1 MGGAAVS
8 CSMESNKR
16 DPQLAS
22 EDRCLSV
29 PTRLMSNR
37 GTHRFPTTHLSVILD
52 AAGRGQGDATKAV
65 AQVCSSYWFPLYTY
79 VRRSGFSIEDAQD
92 LTQQFFVVILEREY
106 LRQFEPGRGKLRTFL
121 IVALKHFLSNERDR
135 LQAHKRGGGVKAVQ
149 INIDENAEMR
159 YVAGLRDEDTPEKV
173 YERQW
178 ARTEVDPW
186 AETQS

>member
-1 MGGAAVS
+1 
-8 CSMESNKR
+8 
-16 DPQLAS
+16 
-22 EDRCLSV
+22 
-29 PTRLMSNR
+29 MSNR

-135 LQAHKRGGGVKAVQ
+135 LQAHKRGGGVKAVR
-149 INIDENAEMR
+149 INIDENARCGM
-159 YVAGLRDEDTPEKV
+159 
-173 YERQW
+173 
-178 ARTEVDPW
+178 
-186 AETQS
+186 